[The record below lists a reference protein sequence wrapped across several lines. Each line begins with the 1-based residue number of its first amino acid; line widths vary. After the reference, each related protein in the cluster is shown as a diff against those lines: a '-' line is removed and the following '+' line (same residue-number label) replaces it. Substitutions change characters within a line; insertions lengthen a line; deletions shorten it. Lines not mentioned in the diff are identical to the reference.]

1 MDTTPKLRLSG
12 PGSLVAAVPH
22 LLGFPPE
29 ESLVVVGLRGP
40 QSRLGMTMR
49 VDLPPDGPR
58 SAPCVEEL
66 HALGEALRGD
76 ASSDCIAMII
86 TEQQDHD
93 GVAPYVD
100 LVSNLDQALYECGI
114 DATDIV
120 LVRGGRWRSY
130 LCPDPGC
137 CPVEGNAIPPA
148 SGELAAYAAYSGSVV
163 RSSRA
168 DLVAL
173 IAADPV
179 AVRATERALQH
190 VCQEMAEAAE
200 AGTTENY
207 LARIEDL
214 IDRRVTALAAGS
226 ARPISHRDA
235 ARMAIGLIDRQVRDR
250 VAGYCL
256 QDSASAAESLWV
268 DLLRRI
274 PTPLD
279 AAPATMLA
287 MSSWARGD
295 GALAN
300 VALDRALEGDPGY
313 SLAQLVRTALDH
325 ALPPS
330 TVGQMLATPCP
341 QAG

>member
-1 MDTTPKLRLSG
+1 MDNTSKLRLSG

-29 ESLVVVGLRGP
+29 ESLVLVGLRGP
-40 QSRLGMTMR
+40 ASRLGMTMR
-49 VDLPPDGPR
+49 LDLPPDGLHC
-58 SAPCVEEL
+58 APAIDEF
-66 HALGEALRGD
+66 HPLGEALRGD
-76 ASSDCIAMII
+76 DASDCLAMII
-86 TEQQDHD
+86 TEQDDQD

-114 DATDIV
+114 EVSDIV
-120 LVRGGRWRSY
+120 LVRAGRWRSY
-130 LCPDPGC
+130 LCPDPSC
-137 CPVEGNAIPPA
+137 CPAQGTPIPAA

-168 DLVAL
+168 DLGAL
-173 IAADPV
+173 IAVDPT
-179 AVRATERALQH
+179 AVRSTERALDH
-190 VCQEMAEAAE
+190 VCREMAEAAE
-200 AGTTENY
+200 SGTSEAY
-207 LARIEDL
+207 LARVADL
-214 IDRRVTALAAGS
+214 IHRRVTALAAGS
-226 ARPISHRDA
+226 ARPLSHRDA
-235 ARMAIGLIDRQVRDR
+235 ARMSIGLIDRQVRDR

-256 QDSASAAESLWV
+256 EESAAAAESLWV
-268 DLLRRI
+268 DLLRRL

-295 GALAN
+295 GAMAN
-300 VALDRALEGDPGY
+300 VALDRALDSDPSY

-330 TVGQMLATPCP
+330 TVRQMLTDPCAE
-341 QAG
+341 AG